1 MKIVLDTNVFYS
13 GIFFSGPPFQ
23 ILQAWRDRK
32 IQLLISPEIFDEY
45 LRAGNKLAEQF
56 PNIDIEPF
64 INLVESNAEFVHS
77 ANLPNPICSDPDDDK
92 FIACALAGNAKIIV
106 SGDKHLLKVSGYRQI
121 EVISPRSFVDQYLK
135 DENKI
140 NRSQSETGNDM

>member
-1 MKIVLDTNVFYS
+1 LKIVLDTNVFYS
-13 GIFFSGPPFQ
+13 GIFFSGAPFQ
-23 ILQAWRDRK
+23 ILQAWRDSNIK
-32 IQLLISPEIFDEY
+32 LVISQEIFDEY
-45 LRAGNKLAEQF
+45 LRVGNKLAEQF
-56 PNIDIEPF
+56 PGIDIEPF

-121 EVISPRSFVDQYLK
+121 EVIKPRSFFDRYLK
-135 DENKI
+135 DENK
-140 NRSQSETGNDM
+140 SK

>member
-1 MKIVLDTNVFYS
+1 LKIVLDTNVFYS
-13 GIFFSGPPFQ
+13 GIFFSDPPFQ
-23 ILQAWRDRK
+23 ILQAWRGSNIK
-32 IQLLISPEIFDEY
+32 LVISPEIFDEY
-45 LRAGNKLAEQF
+45 LRIGDELAEQF

-77 ANLPNPICSDPDDDK
+77 PNLPNPICSDPDDDK

-121 EVISPRSFVDQYLK
+121 EVIKPRSFIDQYLK
-135 DENKI
+135 DENK
-140 NRSQSETGNDM
+140 RSQSETGNEMS